1 MMQHGRGVLELIF
14 IILIVGLIAGIFSGY
29 LIRNLDEAREV
40 ALENQ
45 LTNLKY
51 SLELYM
57 TLEGSYPE
65 NIRELNK
72 KYRTVKESTLYG
84 RRYLENQAQDKDGY
98 PIDPYGNR
106 FIYNNKTGTIKGGRD
121 GN

>member
-1 MMQHGRGVLELIF
+1 MMQYGRGILELIF
-14 IILIVGLIAGIFSGY
+14 IILIIGLIAGIFSGY
-29 LIRNLDEAREV
+29 LIKNLDEAREV

-57 TLEGSYPE
+57 VLEGSYPE
-65 NIRELNK
+65 DIRELNK

-84 RRYLENQAQDKDGY
+84 KRYLEGEAQDKEGY
-98 PIDPYGNR
+98 PIDPYGHR
-106 FIYNNKTGTIKGGRD
+106 FIYNSKTGKIEGGTKQ
-121 GN
+121 